1 MISVLISREILPHN
15 KDSELSITPLRLYVV
30 TSVIFHILQVE
41 FRINLLNPFHKSII
55 MPILSLSSWTLSFLY
70 LSTIVTRKDLHFFF
84 YCLFFILFQYISSN
98 QSSSLWEI
106 LTWKIRLLIFH
117 SLNLS
122 INYKLHTFIIIL
134 QRQEFFSSQY
144 NKTESIIIHN
154 ISLFGTFHL
163 AYKMYK
169 SIEEVRSE

>member
-1 MISVLISREILPHN
+1 MVSVLISREILPHN
-15 KDSELSITPLRLYVV
+15 NDSELSITPLRLYVV
-30 TSVIFHILQVE
+30 ISVIFHILQVE
-41 FRINLLNPFHKSII
+41 FRIYLLNPFHKSII
-55 MPILSLSSWTLSFLY
+55 TPILSLSFWTLSFLY

-84 YCLFFILFQYISSN
+84 YCLFFILSQYISSN

-122 INYKLHTFIIIL
+122 INNKLHTFII
-134 QRQEFFSSQY
+134 QRQEFFTLQY

-169 SIEEVRSE
+169 SIEEVRGE